1 MQIVNEIQ
9 ELNKALALISKSS
22 IGFVPTMG
30 FLHEGHYS
38 LIKASKKKTNFT
50 IVTIFINPT
59 QFTNKSDLEDYP
71 VSLEQDLIMLN
82 KEGVDLVFCPNFQNL
97 FLNEKMIDISL
108 EQLDKVL
115 EGKERKGHF
124 EGVIRVLNIFFN
136 LLNPSFAFFGEKDY
150 QQYLIVKYFANHFY
164 PEIKIIPRPTQRE
177 LSG

>member
-30 FLHEGHYS
+30 FLHQGHCS

-71 VSLEQDLIMLN
+71 VSL
-82 KEGVDLVFCPNFQNL
+82 
-97 FLNEKMIDISL
+97 
-108 EQLDKVL
+108 
-115 EGKERKGHF
+115 
-124 EGVIRVLNIFFN
+124 
-136 LLNPSFAFFGEKDY
+136 
-150 QQYLIVKYFANHFY
+150 
-164 PEIKIIPRPTQRE
+164 
-177 LSG
+177 